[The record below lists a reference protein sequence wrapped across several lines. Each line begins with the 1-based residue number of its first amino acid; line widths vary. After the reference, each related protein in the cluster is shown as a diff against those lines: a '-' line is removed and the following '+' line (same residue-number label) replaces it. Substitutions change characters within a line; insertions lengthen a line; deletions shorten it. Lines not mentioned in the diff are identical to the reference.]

1 MCDSD
6 YAILLFNKAYFGFK
20 IIKSFKTR
28 KNINNKKQNF
38 IIKLIMAI
46 KLQFI
51 KINLFDYLAKH
62 DYMLVRILFKLSII
76 ALALT
81 IRFITYLIEI
91 NKCKTK
97 DSICIELARTSKTS
111 SLKRINVHQE
121 SLITIK
127 DVIATSLPQLND
139 SIYSQTNKMSTF
151 KSPVMENFLCN
162 KTFTKSLSSLND
174 IDNLSETESKSCSYN
189 IKEDL
194 NEQIN
199 KIHDCLVKCQE
210 ENSNQ
215 FNFYEEI
222 KFDDYYN
229 NDQVSYFCLFC
240 NEIFLIL
247 IIIFRTKK
255 NSTQQLLI
263 RMKQYLVVMKIINMG
278 VLIMVCLIW
287 PIKNRITVLD
297 Y

>member
-1 MCDSD
+1 
-6 YAILLFNKAYFGFK
+6 
-20 IIKSFKTR
+20 
-28 KNINNKKQNF
+28 
-38 IIKLIMAI
+38 
-46 KLQFI
+46 
-51 KINLFDYLAKH
+51 
-62 DYMLVRILFKLSII
+62 MLVRILFKLSII

-210 ENSNQ
+210 ENANQ

-229 NDQVSYFCLFC
+229 NDQVSYFCLFYY
-240 NEIFLIL
+240 EIF
-247 IIIFRTKK
+247 F
-255 NSTQQLLI
+255 
-263 RMKQYLVVMKIINMG
+263 
-278 VLIMVCLIW
+278 
-287 PIKNRITVLD
+287 
-297 Y
+297 